1 MARRGLPIARGVAG
15 LLALFMA
22 AYFATDNFGGDS
34 VLRLDNLF
42 LVPDL
47 LIVVLLAT
55 AAALPARF
63 ARPALT
69 FSLAWS
75 AAVWTVS
82 LSQWVVADQVGRG
95 LGHLILILPAVI
107 AAGLAA
113 GSPPADV
120 SPEMTRLK

>member
-1 MARRGLPIARGVAG
+1 MARIGLPIARGVAG

-34 VLRLDNLF
+34 VLRLDNPF

-55 AAALPARF
+55 AAALPSRF
-63 ARPALT
+63 ARPALI

-75 AAVWTVS
+75 AAVWAVS
-82 LSQWVVADQVGRG
+82 LSQWVIADQVGRG

-107 AAGLAA
+107 TAGLAA
-113 GSPPADV
+113 DISPDA
-120 SPEMTRLK
+120 SPEMTRES

>member
-1 MARRGLPIARGVAG
+1 MARTGLPIARCVAG
-15 LLALFMA
+15 LLAFFMA

-34 VLRLDNLF
+34 VLRLDNPF

-63 ARPALT
+63 ARPALIL
-69 FSLAWS
+69 SLAWS
-75 AAVWTVS
+75 AGVWTVS

-113 GSPPADV
+113 GLPPADA
-120 SPEMTRLK
+120 SAEMTSLK